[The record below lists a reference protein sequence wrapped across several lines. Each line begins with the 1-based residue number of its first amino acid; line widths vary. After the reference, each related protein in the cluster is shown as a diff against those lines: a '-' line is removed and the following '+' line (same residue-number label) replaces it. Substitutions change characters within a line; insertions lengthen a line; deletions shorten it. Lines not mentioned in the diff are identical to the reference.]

1 MQIALR
7 CITVLLSVTFLP
19 TASFAAD
26 TDIAVT
32 DATVRALP
40 PGIKSTVAYMTIK
53 NSGAADRKLIKA
65 NSSVAKSI
73 ELHNNINDNG
83 VMKMRQVQEIVVKA
97 NAQTKLTAGS
107 YHLMLID
114 LKQSLKEGETV
125 SIMLTF
131 DDGSAKTIEAPVTK
145 LQAMMEMDKG
155 MDHSKMKN

>member
-1 MQIALR
+1 MQIAFR
-7 CITVLLSVTFLP
+7 CLIVLFTVTFLP
-19 TASFAAD
+19 TSSFAAD
-26 TDIAVT
+26 NDITVT

-40 PGIKSTVAYMTIK
+40 PGIKKTVAYMTIK

-65 NSSVAKSI
+65 NSPVAKSV
-73 ELHNNINDNG
+73 ELHNNTNDNG

-97 NAQTKLTAGS
+97 NAQAKLTAGS

-114 LKQSLKEGETV
+114 LKQTLKEGETV
-125 SIMLTF
+125 SITLTF
-131 DDGSAKTIEAPVTK
+131 DDGSAKTIEVPVTK